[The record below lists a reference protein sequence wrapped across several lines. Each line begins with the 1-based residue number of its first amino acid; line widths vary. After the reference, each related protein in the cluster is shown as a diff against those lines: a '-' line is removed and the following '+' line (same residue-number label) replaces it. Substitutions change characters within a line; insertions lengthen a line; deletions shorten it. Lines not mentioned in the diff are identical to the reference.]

1 MIKMITLDLV
11 MAYGMSLFLYL
22 VGLHL
27 IQSKLNHFIT
37 KMEKTESS
45 KLIYKLAE
53 TKKAKQII

>member
-1 MIKMITLDLV
+1 
-11 MAYGMSLFLYL
+11 
-22 VGLHL
+22 LHL

-45 KLIYKLAE
+45 KLIYKLAK